1 VLVVPIGEPLPSG
14 NYRVQWHA
22 VGEDTHRVKGSYSFS
37 VGR

>member
-1 VLVVPIGEPLPSG
+1 LPSG
-14 NYRVQWHA
+14 NYKVQWHA